1 LVVAAPEIVCIRR
14 QLSATPL
21 PRRAQQKGACVLPTV
36 LIVDDDQ
43 AIRETLRLVLE
54 DAGYGVL
61 EAGDGVAALEM
72 LRDSEQSFVVLLDLI
87 MSGVSG
93 EDILHEV
100 VIDPF
105 LNGKHS
111 YVLMTAAHKRL
122 GSLLQRHMS
131 MLAVP
136 VLQKPFDLE
145 QLLEVVATAATK
157 VIAV

>member
-1 LVVAAPEIVCIRR
+1 
-14 QLSATPL
+14 
-21 PRRAQQKGACVLPTV
+21 
-36 LIVDDDQ
+36 
-43 AIRETLRLVLE
+43 LRLVLE

-72 LRDSEQSFVVLLDLI
+72 LRDSEQSFVVLLDLV

-136 VLQKPFDLE
+136 VLQKPFDLD

>member
-1 LVVAAPEIVCIRR
+1 M
-14 QLSATPL
+14 
-21 PRRAQQKGACVLPTV
+21 LPTV

-54 DAGYGVL
+54 DSGYGVL
-61 EAGDGVAALEM
+61 EVGDGVAALEM
-72 LRDSEQSFVVLLDLI
+72 LRDSQQSFVVLLDLI
-87 MSGVSG
+87 MPGVSG

-100 VIDPF
+100 VSDPF
-105 LNGKHS
+105 IGSKHT

-122 GSLLQRHMS
+122 GSLLQRHLA

-136 VLQKPFDLE
+136 VLQKPFDLD
-145 QLLEVVATAATK
+145 QLLEVIAIAAAK